1 MGQKLPEINSEDF
14 CLGNCTAELNKDPD
28 LEIPG
33 KRVRLRPGLSVAESK
48 GGGVGDCSFLLALR
62 PGAVCASGAPCS

>member
-1 MGQKLPEINSEDF
+1 MGQELPEINSEHV
-14 CLGNCTAELNKDPD
+14 CLGSCVAVLNKDPD

-33 KRVRLRPGLSVAESK
+33 KRVRLRPGLAVAESK
-48 GGGVGDCSFLLALR
+48 AGGVGDCSFLSALR